1 MTSIPRARLSHRA
14 GKRKAP
20 FLGPDTGNAQARGI
34 EVIRHGSRC
43 AHLPTCYED
52 IAAAP
57 RRKLLPVGTA
67 QPRGRRM
74 PLDEAMA
81 RNIAPGSTAGLP
93 GLVLSAGLTT
103 GGLPVALANRNCPD
117 SAYLGEETGPKHR
130 GSFRDLPRLVQGHGG
145 ANQSLQRLLVYFLA
159 LVEVDGT
166 LVFPSRLELKRPAGS
181 LS

>member
-14 GKRKAP
+14 GKREAP

-43 AHLPTCYED
+43 AHLPTCHED

-67 QPRGRRM
+67 QTRGRRM

-103 GGLPVALANRNCPD
+103 RGRGVLRCC
-117 SAYLGEETGPKHR
+117 LGRCCGPWPHR
-130 GSFRDLPRLVQGHGG
+130 GASAVPAAALCPQAIASDAGRRLYLRNRLVDER
-145 ANQSLQRLLVYFLA
+145 N
-159 LVEVDGT
+159 D
-166 LVFPSRLELKRPAGS
+166 SRAE
-181 LS
+181 